1 VDSAAE
7 EESVM
12 FTLVSKLIG
21 GLSPKTR
28 LIVEVAMLLV
38 FVSVAV
44 VVVGGVRSCSY
55 NKAKAE
61 YEESRKTYDAEQRQ
75 LKTSRDQLIGGIEQR
90 DREIEK
96 LETQKDA
103 YRTMAEQGVRV
114 DQERAKQIE
123 AIATKEA
130 QDLENARK
138 DMDCRARAADTVAL
152 LRTAKPPIALD
163 LNAVIRKQCGPAG

>member
-1 VDSAAE
+1 
-7 EESVM
+7 M
-12 FTLVSKLIG
+12 FTLISKL
-21 GLSPKTR
+21 LAR
-28 LIVEVAMLLV
+28 LTPQQRWIVEIAVLLV
-38 FVSVAV
+38 LISAGIV
-44 VVVGGVRSCSY
+44 VFDGMKGCSY
-55 NKAKAE
+55 RKAKAE
-61 YEESRKTYDAEQRQ
+61 YDESRKKYDGVQQQ
-75 LKTSRDQLIGGIEQR
+75 LTTQRDQLIGQIEQR

-114 DQERAKQIE
+114 DQEKAKQIE

-130 QDLENARK
+130 QDLEDARK

-163 LNAVIRKQCGPAG
+163 LNAVIRKQCGPAR